1 MDPDRWA
8 RVKEVFHAALECEP
22 GRRPTF
28 VRDACAGDEALRQ
41 TVEAMLA
48 REPEARSFLESP
60 AIPAG
65 QPSRLTEGR
74 GALSCAPTTA
84 PPMALTAGTRLG
96 PYEIVAA
103 LGAGGMGEVYRARDP
118 RLEREVA
125 LKVLPAAMVADDT
138 ARARLLREARMAARL
153 NHPHVCT
160 IHEVGEAE
168 GQGYVAMELV
178 PGQALSERLSGGR
191 MGIDEV
197 LRLGQQ
203 MADALAHAHENGV
216 VHRDFKSANVIVTPE
231 GRAKVLDFGLAKPL
245 VEAES
250 EATTLTAAPLTA
262 QGAVVGT
269 LAYMA
274 PEQLKGRRADA
285 RSDVWALG
293 VVLYEMASGVRPF
306 AGKTGYELS
315 SAILNHPPPPL
326 PADVPP
332 PLAAVI
338 ERCLA
343 KDPGQRYPRA
353 GEVRSAL
360 ETLRAGGRTK
370 ASLGRRTA
378 LLARRRWVLLASLA
392 TVAAV
397 VAAVAAL
404 DVGGV
409 RGRLLRRAFGPGAAI
424 RMAVLPFANLT
435 GDPEQEY
442 LSDGLT
448 QELISQLGR
457 MHPQGLSVIARTSV
471 MRYKKADTPIDQ
483 IGRELGVGY
492 VLEGSARR
500 EGGTIRIT
508 AELVHVTD
516 QAQLWAETYE
526 RELSGLLA
534 LESEVAG
541 AVARALALKLLP
553 AEQARLATTRTVD
566 AGAYDA
572 YLKGSY
578 HWKKLVPGDL
588 DIAERYFELALS
600 KDRSYAPAHEGLAW
614 VWAARQQMGFVP
626 PSEAGPKA
634 KAAALEAIA
643 LDGDSADAHEAL
655 AIVRTWIDW
664 DWVGA
669 EPEWRRALGINPN
682 AANAHAY
689 FAHYLAIVGRVDEAL
704 PHSERALA
712 LDPFNALF
720 HGLYAAVLYFDR
732 RHDDAILEARRA
744 LDLQADQPVALN
756 LLWLAAAR
764 SGRHGEALAGM
775 KAYLHVLYQDASV
788 EKALEEGG
796 AEGGYAEARRR
807 ATRALMERY
816 RRAYVLPTD
825 IATMFAD
832 AGEHDAAL
840 DWLDQAFE
848 VRDPTMPYLGMPV
861 FDSVRSEPRFQGL
874 LRRMNLPPQPSA
886 KDLRPTGVKP

>member
-1 MDPDRWA
+1 
-8 RVKEVFHAALECEP
+8 V
-22 GRRPTF
+22 
-28 VRDACAGDEALRQ
+28 
-41 TVEAMLA
+41 
-48 REPEARSFLESP
+48 
-60 AIPAG
+60 
-65 QPSRLTEGR
+65 
-74 GALSCAPTTA
+74 ALSS
-84 PPMALTAGTRLG
+84 GTRLG
-96 PYEIVAA
+96 PYEILGP

-125 LKVLPAAMVADDT
+125 LKVLPAATVADAA
-138 ARARLLREARMAARL
+138 ARARLLREARLAARL
-153 NHPHVCT
+153 NHPNVCT

-168 GQGYVAMELV
+168 GQVYVAMELV
-178 PGQALSERLSGGR
+178 SGEALSERLASGR
-191 MGIDEV
+191 MGVEEV
-197 LRLGQQ
+197 ARLGQQ

-231 GRAKVLDFGLAKPL
+231 GRAKVLDFGLAKQL
-245 VEAES
+245 VEMES
-250 EATTLTAAPLTA
+250 EAATLTAAPLTA

-274 PEQLKGRRADA
+274 PEQLKGRPADA

-338 ERCLA
+338 ERSLA

-360 ETLRAGGRTK
+360 ETLRAGSAPMARQGWRHTFVT
-370 ASLGRRTA
+370 RRRWA
-378 LLARRRWVLLASLA
+378 LLAGLA

-397 VAAVAAL
+397 AAVL

-409 RGRLLRRAFGPGAAI
+409 RGRLLGRVGGPGAAI

-457 MHPQGLSVIARTSV
+457 LHPQGLSVIARTSV
-471 MRYKKADTPIDQ
+471 MRYKKGDTPIDQ

-534 LESEVAG
+534 LQSEVAG
-541 AVARALALKLLP
+541 AVARALALRLLP
-553 AEQARLATTRTVD
+553 AEQARAASVRPVSPE
-566 AGAYDA
+566 AYDA

-578 HWKKLVPGDL
+578 HWKKLTPADA
-588 DIAERYFELALS
+588 DTAQRYFELALQ
-600 KDRSYAPAHEGLAW
+600 KDPSYAPAYEGLAI
-614 VWAARQQMGFVP
+614 VWAVRQQIGMTLPQV
-626 PSEAGPKA
+626 AGPKA
-634 KAAALEAIA
+634 KAAALKA
-643 LDGDSADAHEAL
+643 LELDDNYAGAHEAL
-655 AIVRTWIDW
+655 AMVRTWTDW
-664 DWVGA
+664 DWAGA
-669 EPEWRRALGINPN
+669 EPEWRRALELNPSG
-682 AANAHAY
+682 ASAHAY
-689 FAHYLAIVGRVDEAL
+689 YAHFLAITGRGDEAVR
-704 PHSERALA
+704 HSKRALE

-720 HGLYAAVLYFDR
+720 HSMYAMVLDFKR
-732 RHDDAILEARRA
+732 RPDEAMTAARAALAIDPDDG
-744 LDLQADQPVALN
+744 VALSA
-756 LLWLAAAR
+756 LQRAFIVKGMRDEQLALQRQRIAKDRGRVAAFER
-764 SGRHGEALAGM
+764 GL
-775 KAYLHVLYQDASV
+775 
-788 EKALEEGG
+788 
-796 AEGGYAEARRR
+796 AEGGYEGAQRGIADLLAARYEKAGGVPNPAASRVYLPC
-807 ATRALMERY
+807 AIALRY
-816 RRAYVLPTD
+816 
-825 IATMFAD
+825 ID
-832 AGEHDAAL
+832 AGDYGRAI
-840 DWLDQAFE
+840 DWLEEAYE
-848 VRDPTMPYLGMPV
+848 VRDPNLPYEFADPV
-861 FDSVRSEPRFQGL
+861 SDPLRTDPRFQAL
-874 LRRMNLPPQPSA
+874 ARRMGLPP
-886 KDLRPTGVKP
+886 G